1 MLGKEVKNSM
11 RKVILFMIVTLDGFI
26 GGPNGELDWMVKDDE
41 MDKVLITDLLS
52 TVDTI
57 LVGRATYQ
65 VFENYWPV
73 VATNPSSSKD
83 MIDLAHWIENT
94 PKIVFSKTLEKVE
107 WKNSRLIKENI
118 ADEIAKLKQQPG
130 KDMVIFGGVGIVSTF
145 IKLGLVDEYRL
156 RVHPVALGSGKP
168 LFKDIKDRMKLKL
181 LECAKFNSGVVALHY
196 QSEKK

>member
-1 MLGKEVKNSM
+1 
-11 RKVILFMIVTLDGFI
+11 MIVTLDGFI

-181 LECAKFNSGVVALHY
+181 LKCEKFNSGVVALHY
-196 QSEKK
+196 QPEKK